1 MRVEAACEAEV
12 LTPAPTAIRLTLA
25 PLDAFFLFNLLLFL
39 SMAGT
44 VYHRRLMQYRGG
56 PCWGEFMF
64 YAVLVILAIAVVW
77 AVFRRLLAPVWLLGL
92 VQMGIL
98 AHFAGGL
105 SFWGGIRLYD
115 HIFFGVRYDK
125 LVHFINSFTAALV
138 VRQMLAVMGVRP
150 GGLTRLT
157 IVLTVLGLGA
167 LWEICEYTA
176 LLTIPHNGV
185 GDYDNNMQDL
195 VANAFGGLAFLLA
208 PLPGLV
214 RQRLRRQS

>member
-1 MRVEAACEAEV
+1 
-12 LTPAPTAIRLTLA
+12 
-25 PLDAFFLFNLLLFL
+25 
-39 SMAGT
+39 
-44 VYHRRLMQYRGG
+44 MQYRGG

-64 YAVLVILAIAVVW
+64 YAVLVIIAITLVW
-77 AVFRRLLAPVWLLGL
+77 AGFRRLSAPAWLLGL
-92 VQMGIL
+92 VQVGIL

-105 SFWGGIRLYD
+105 SFWGGVRLYD
-115 HIFFGVRYDK
+115 HFFFGVRYDK

-138 VRQMLAVMGVRP
+138 VRQMLVVTGVRH

-167 LWEICEYTA
+167 VWEICEYAA

-195 VANAFGGLAFLLA
+195 MANAFGGLAFLLA
-208 PLPGLV
+208 PLPSLV
-214 RQRLRRQS
+214 RRRPWRRS